1 MMFDWISVE
10 SLRKHIDKHIINSK
24 EEKKIWINN
33 FQTIK
38 DYLYNK
44 NYLDLEKEYR
54 NISIENTQTYK
65 SHYLY
70 KDTYSQDIS
79 LNYYTEY
86 DNNYLTTC
94 IKNKI
99 NYFKIVSCFFKK
111 YCGTNLLIFLS
122 INNLKYE
129 DIKNQKMV
137 ISNFKCFT
145 ADLNDLDII
154 YKKAI
159 INANLNDPT
168 KTEDEILLKFK
179 ICIIIECLS
188 YLKNKQ
194 IKLFKERETNYQYI
208 YLYEVLYKIFYYKY
222 NYLYGK
228 NNKSIVFT
236 AEERVEML
244 NLYNTVCTLMS
255 DNDLYLGDKIYI
267 DLLGEFINLY
277 NKYSKNNFFI
287 KIENSNWKDFFER
300 I

>member
-1 MMFDWISVE
+1 MLDWISNE
-10 SLRKHIDKHIINSK
+10 SLKNHIDKHIINSK

-33 FQTIK
+33 FETIK
-38 DYLYNK
+38 DNLYYK
-44 NYLDLEKEYR
+44 DYISLENEYK
-54 NISIENTQTYK
+54 NISIENTNTNN

-70 KDTYSQDIS
+70 KDTYSQDFS

-86 DNNYLTTC
+86 DNYYLTTC
-94 IKNKI
+94 IKHKYNYSKI
-99 NYFKIVSCFFKK
+99 FSCFFKK

-145 ADLNDLDII
+145 ADLDELDNI

-159 INANLNDPT
+159 INVNLNDPT

-188 YLKNKQ
+188 YLRNKQ
-194 IKLFKERETNYQYI
+194 KKLFKENKTNYQYI
-208 YLYEVLYKIFYYKY
+208 YLYEVLFKIFSYKY
-222 NYLYGK
+222 NFLYGK
-228 NNKSIVFT
+228 NSYIISFSDD
-236 AEERVEML
+236 ERKEMY
-244 NLYNTVCTLMS
+244 NLYNMVCDFMN
-255 DNDLYLGDKIYI
+255 DNDLYLGDKLYI
-267 DLLGEFINLY
+267 DLLGEFVNLY
-277 NKYSKNNFFI
+277 NKYSKGNKFI
-287 KIENSNWKDFFER
+287 KIENSKWNEFFER